1 MQRLREP
8 GNLVR
13 SYKGDRNL
21 RAAYEVD
28 PTPLGEGRYSR
39 VYGATHRSTGAR
51 RAIKTAD
58 RQGAWT
64 QYVDLGMECPGRLAV
79 HEADILRRLDHPN
92 VIRILEVFEEK
103 KSVHL
108 VLELC
113 EGGDVLERILVSNG
127 RLPESDI
134 ARLFIQMLF
143 AVWHLDQN
151 NVVHRDLKP
160 EHFLFTRRE
169 PDIEPRPPQ
178 EATMKLI
185 DFGLSHKIGVG
196 FAPEGGTPQFMSPEA
211 RAGKATK
218 ESAEKGDM
226 WSLGVVLHAMLVGH
240 YPSPHLTDQKQGQ
253 YFSRA
258 AWSSVSAAGKQL
270 IGSLLRQQP
279 NDRPSAADALKH
291 QWCEAAISANVIPPE
306 PLLRSAAAA
315 IKSYSAANGL
325 RRLALAAVAREAD
338 DKDLSGLR
346 QVMQTLEVRCGG
358 PMSRTALLRASGAEG
373 AMGEAATVLFRSF
386 DAIVEKGGSDTL
398 AWTELVAV
406 FLCAGASPVKGGA
419 SLNPGGSPPV
429 RDEACWRAF
438 DLLSYGTGSVS
449 AASLDQLI
457 LPKEAGGQAGQA
469 AEQRLPPSPKAKI
482 LDEAALGR
490 LVQEV
495 FSGGTIC
502 YTDFMR
508 LARGELQRG
517 VRGSGGTGLGSVLSI
532 FRCGRAPAPAPTS
545 PPASSPSAAPPS
557 PSASTTS
564 PKAASAQSSPK
575 ASATSPKAQQSP
587 RGASPAVHSSERG
600 SPPASPEKKKKRSP
614 LSILGMT
621 SL

>member
-1 MQRLREP
+1 MQQLREP
-8 GNLVR
+8 GSFVR
-13 SYKGDRNL
+13 SHAVGDRNL

-39 VYGATHRSTGAR
+39 VYGATHRATGAR

-64 QYVDLGMECPGRLAV
+64 QYVDLGMECPGRLAL
-79 HEADILRRLDHPN
+79 HEAELLKRLDHPN
-92 VIRILEVFEEK
+92 VISILEVFEEK

-127 RLPESDI
+127 RLPEKDI
-134 ARLFIQMLF
+134 GRLFIQMLF
-143 AVWHLDQN
+143 AVWHLHQS

-169 PDIEPRPPQ
+169 PEIDPRPPA

-211 RAGKATK
+211 KAGKQTK
-218 ESAEKGDM
+218 ESAPKGDM

-240 YPSPHLTDQKQGQ
+240 YPSPHLTDQKQAQ
-253 YFSRA
+253 YFSRS
-258 AWSSVSAAGKQL
+258 AWSRVSPQGIHM
-270 IGSLLRQQP
+270 IGSLLRQQSS
-279 NDRPSAADALKH
+279 DRPSAADALRDP
-291 QWCEAAISANVIPPE
+291 WCQAFITANVIPPE
-306 PLLRSAAAA
+306 PLLHSTAGA
-315 IKSYSAANGL
+315 IKSYGAANGL

-338 DKDLSGLR
+338 DKDITGLR
-346 QVMQTLEVRCGG
+346 QVLQTLELRCGG
-358 PMSRTALLRASGAEG
+358 PLTRAALLRAASAEG
-373 AMGEAATVLFRSF
+373 PFGEAAAALFRSF
-386 DAIVEKGGSDTL
+386 DAIVEKGGSDALQWSQLL
-398 AWTELVAV
+398 AL
-406 FLCAGASPVKGGA
+406 FLCVGATKGV
-419 SLNPGGSPPV
+419 PPALGLV
-429 RDEACWRAF
+429 PLIRDEACWRAF

-457 LPKEAGGQAGQA
+457 LPKGGTSAGQAGGEADHADQK
-469 AEQRLPPSPKAKI
+469 PPALVKAST
-482 LDEAALGR
+482 LDFGALQR

-495 FSGGTIC
+495 FAGGTIC

-517 VRGSGGTGLGSVLSI
+517 PATGRSMPGIGSLLLLC
-532 FRCGRAPAPAPTS
+532 RCGRVPASEPAEAVPARAP
-545 PPASSPSAAPPS
+545 PPAAAPS
-557 PSASTTS
+557 PR
-564 PKAASAQSSPK
+564 SSER
-575 ASATSPKAQQSP
+575 AQSP
-587 RGASPAVHSSERG
+587 RSPQYNSEKG
-600 SPPASPEKKKKRSP
+600 SLQAPPDKKKKKRSP